1 MVEAARSAARRP
13 LTRVGHGF
21 GHYRQLCQLLWFN
34 VLPRSFA
41 HVPVLA
47 IDFALA
53 LALALDF
60 AVAHVSRSFLSSL
73 LRFSSSICFFPTVL
87 SGPLLIR
94 FIVSTSRY

>member
-21 GHYRQLCQLLWFN
+21 GHYRQLASFFGSN
-34 VLPRSFA
+34 ALPRSFA

-53 LALALDF
+53 LALALALDF
-60 AVAHVSRSFLSSL
+60 AVAHVSCSFLSS
-73 LRFSSSICFFPTVL
+73 
-87 SGPLLIR
+87 
-94 FIVSTSRY
+94 